1 MTPPSSRD
9 ATAASKQ
16 REHRR
21 FPRYRTDLRLIVK
34 VLGQDGYLRVHGRCN
49 EIAESGLGAVVTAE
63 LSPGE
68 MVSLELSIPN
78 GPELALRAVV
88 RHRMGFLHGFEFV
101 GMLPEQAQSILSYC
115 QTLVPIS

>member
-9 ATAASKQ
+9 ATAAAQQ

-34 VLGQDGYLRVHGRCN
+34 VLGEEGYLRIHGRCT
-49 EIAESGLGAVVTAE
+49 EIAESGLGAVITAE
-63 LSPGE
+63 LGPGE
-68 MVSLELSIPN
+68 MVALEFSIP
-78 GPELALRAVV
+78 GEHGLELRAVV

-101 GMLPEQAQSILSYC
+101 GILPEQIQDIVAFC
-115 QTLVPIS
+115 QTLARIP